1 VHDQQVASASWVVV
15 HNMGKKPSVSI
26 VDTADDEVIGEVKYN
41 SNNQLTITFSSPTS
55 GKAYLN

>member
-26 VDTADDEVIGEVKYN
+26 VDTADDEVIGRVIYN
-41 SNNQLTITFSSPTS
+41 SNNQLTISFSSPTS